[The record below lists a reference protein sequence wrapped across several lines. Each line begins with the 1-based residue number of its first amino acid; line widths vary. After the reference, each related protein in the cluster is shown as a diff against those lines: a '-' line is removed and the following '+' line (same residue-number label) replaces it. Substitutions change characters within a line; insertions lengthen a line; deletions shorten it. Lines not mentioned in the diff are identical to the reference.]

1 MKLRTELVNEIHE
14 KIEVNGWSQKEAAEH
29 LGITQPR
36 VSEML
41 RGKLSK
47 FSLDSLVNML
57 ASVLLFVLVELN
69 LHLKGSIFN
78 IRTPLEKQ
86 LVCMLYCLFESYH
99 QRHVVGRRLSEA
111 LSHIEQFGFI

>member
-1 MKLRTELVNEIHE
+1 MADTHDEALSMKLRTELVNEIHE

-57 ASVLLFVLVELN
+57 ASVGGDVKLL
-69 LHLKGSIFN
+69 
-78 IRTPLEKQ
+78 
-86 LVCMLYCLFESYH
+86 M
-99 QRHVVGRRLSEA
+99 A
-111 LSHIEQFGFI
+111 